1 MILENVTKLSKI
13 EPCLYWLKLFF
24 GLLLILLSFVWF
36 VHIFLWVLIRPN
48 NQPVHPFLNNMLEAF
63 RSGHVE
69 FISTTWFALLALYL
83 LWWTIKG
90 NIKFGLR
97 FFCFTFYPMR
107 PNETFLS
114 SLIFNVF
121 MINVWAFALI
131 QYLTLNF
138 SMFARNTDAYLIFIV
153 QIENAHF
160 YKWFYDNDLFTWFL
174 IVWIVLAFF
183 YLIFKPRERLSLE
196 DQIRNKDLE
205 ANRV

>member
-1 MILENVTKLSKI
+1 
-13 EPCLYWLKLFF
+13 
-24 GLLLILLSFVWF
+24 
-36 VHIFLWVLIRPN
+36 
-48 NQPVHPFLNNMLEAF
+48 
-63 RSGHVE
+63 
-69 FISTTWFALLALYL
+69 
-83 LWWTIKG
+83 
-90 NIKFGLR
+90 
-97 FFCFTFYPMR
+97 MR

-153 QIENAHF
+153 QIENAYF